1 MPANEFEIHA
11 NPSTDIWR
19 KPPSTNAFNAPT
31 VCLANKPLNAFKRAR
46 LTFALP
52 HRSELH
58 KYDQGGL
65 LLHVK
70 RADVPHEQ
78 DQWIKTGIEF
88 YMDQPW
94 VGTVCC
100 DRWADWSITP
110 LEHDSAEAA
119 EYTTA
124 TVEVE
129 RSADELGRSLWIY
142 VVYGDRRVPVREVN
156 WLFAGDGEEKELVWL
171 EVRAYAA
178 RPLKKEGKEEEPL
191 VVKFSD
197 YETEWRTP
205 APKEA

>member
-1 MPANEFEIHA
+1 MSTHEFEIHA

-19 KPPSTNAFNAPT
+19 KPPSTNDFNAPT
-31 VCLANKPLNAFKRAR
+31 VCLGNGALKSFQRAR
-46 LTFALP
+46 ITFTLP
-52 HRSELH
+52 RCSELN

-70 RADVPHEQ
+70 RPDVPHEQ
-78 DQWIKTGIEF
+78 DQWIKTGVEF

-110 LEHDSAEAA
+110 LEQSAQEG
-119 EYTTA
+119 EYVTA

-142 VVYGDRRVPVREVN
+142 AVYGEKRVPVREVA
-156 WLFAGDGEEKELVWL
+156 WLFAADEEDKQLVWL
-171 EVRAYAA
+171 EVRAYAC
-178 RPLKKEGKEEEPL
+178 RPLKKEGKEEEQL
-191 VVKFSD
+191 VVKFLD
-197 YETEWRTP
+197 FDVEFTP
-205 APKEA
+205 KKA